1 MFVSVALK
9 KPGGTS
15 YGFMDMGDKK
25 WNHHPNINEWIRTV
39 LSRTEYTN
47 VLAYT
52 DDEPDDEKGE
62 NVHSNGGHAKGVVAW
77 NSKKIGWLIHSVPN
91 FPVFPNISNN
101 KKDKLFPVPPIDD
114 GQLIYGQSFIYL
126 EMDYTSES
134 LTTIRS
140 QLDVM
145 KAHIYFKVFSDDIE
159 GIEILEKKE
168 KGKKEIK
175 DEKKEEKKE
184 ICVVPFSSDI
194 VHVSKSPKW
203 GKDLFKDFMADYFK
217 SIVVCET
224 WMKPGMVSSPTVK
237 NALMVKWND
246 DDHTEYVT
254 SLDHSKYAVSMN
266 CNYPWVFIG
275 DINRME
281 SQKRRGGGGLMI
293 KNKEIWQAFHSILF
307 SYTDVVNNPYCN
319 YYAGNEGNGNEG
331 NGKEGEDKDDKDK
344 DKEKCDGCFSIFKCF
359 R

>member
-1 MFVSVALK
+1 
-9 KPGGTS
+9 
-15 YGFMDMGDKK
+15 
-25 WNHHPNINEWIRTV
+25 
-39 LSRTEYTN
+39 
-47 VLAYT
+47 
-52 DDEPDDEKGE
+52 
-62 NVHSNGGHAKGVVAW
+62 
-77 NSKKIGWLIHSVPN
+77 
-91 FPVFPNISNN
+91 
-101 KKDKLFPVPPIDD
+101 VPPVDD

-126 EMDYTSES
+126 EMDYTSENH
-134 LTTIRS
+134 TTIRR
-140 QLDVM
+140 QLDLM
-145 KAHIYFKVFSDDIE
+145 KAHIYFKVSSDPLE
-159 GIEILEKKE
+159 GIEIEK
-168 KGKKEIK
+168 KGKK
-175 DEKKEEKKE
+175 DENDKKKEEKNE
-184 ICVVPFSSDI
+184 ICVVPFSTDI

-319 YYAGNEGNGNEG
+319 Y
-331 NGKEGEDKDDKDK
+331 EGEDKNEN
-344 DKEKCDGCFSIFKCF
+344 EKDGCLLSIFKCF

>member
-9 KPGGTS
+9 KPNGTS
-15 YGFMDMGDKK
+15 YGFMDLGDKK
-25 WNHHPNINEWIRTV
+25 WNHQPNINEWIRSV

-62 NVHSNGGHAKGVVAW
+62 NVHSNGGHAKGLVGW

-91 FPVFPNISNN
+91 FPVFKNIVNNGNN
-101 KKDKLFPVPPIDD
+101 KNTPIFPVPSIDN

-126 EMDYTSES
+126 EMDYTEES
-134 LTTIRS
+134 ITTIRR
-140 QLDVM
+140 QLDLM
-145 KAHIYFKVFSDDIE
+145 KAHIYFKVLSDPIE
-159 GIEILEKKE
+159 GIDIFEKKE
-168 KGKKEIK
+168 KGKK

-203 GKDLFKDFMADYFK
+203 GKDLFQDFMADYFK

-224 WMKPGMVSSPTVK
+224 WMKPGMVSSPMVK
-237 NALMVKWND
+237 NALVVKWD
-246 DDHTEYVT
+246 DDEHTEYFT

-293 KNKEIWQAFHSILF
+293 KNTEIWKAFHSIMF

-319 YYAGNEGNGNEG
+319 YYHNNN
-331 NGKEGEDKDDKDK
+331 NNKEDNDDKDNDDK

>member
-9 KPGGTS
+9 KPNGTS

-25 WNHHPNINEWIRTV
+25 WNHKPNINEWISSV
-39 LSRTEYTN
+39 LLRSEYMN

-62 NVHSNGGHAKGVVAW
+62 NVHSNGGHAKGVVGW

-91 FPVFPNISNN
+91 FPVFPNISNISNN
-101 KKDKLFPVPPIDD
+101 KKGKLFPVPPIDD

-126 EMDYTSES
+126 EMDYTSEN
-134 LTTIRS
+134 LTTIRR
-140 QLDVM
+140 QLDLM
-145 KAHIYFKVFSDDIE
+145 KAHIYFKVSSDLLD
-159 GIEILEKKE
+159 GIEIEK
-168 KGKKEIK
+168 KGKK
-175 DEKKEEKKE
+175 DENDKKKEEKNE

-224 WMKPGMVSSPTVK
+224 WMKPGMVSSPMVK

-319 YYAGNEGNGNEG
+319 YQGND
-331 NGKEGEDKDDKDK
+331 EGEDKND
-344 DKEKCDGCFSIFKCF
+344 EKDGCLFSIFKCF